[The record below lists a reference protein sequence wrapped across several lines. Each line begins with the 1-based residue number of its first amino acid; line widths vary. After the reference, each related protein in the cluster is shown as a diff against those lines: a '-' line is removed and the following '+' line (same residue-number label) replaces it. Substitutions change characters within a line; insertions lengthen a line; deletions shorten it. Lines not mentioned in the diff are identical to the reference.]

1 MVADQKTAF
10 ATRLDR
16 IGAGKQFEHEDL
28 VGLKTQKQYAKMFA
42 EKSKRPKRTFMDQVM
57 VLVAFLSGVL
67 AVLLGRLAYFHLSKI
82 LGLPE
87 AFYNLQGRGMA
98 LFALVLALILIV
110 IFQLSTRSRLQSLA
124 LGCALMHFGETAVAS
139 TAPQLWAEMFS
150 ADYVAAVSATRT
162 DLGST
167 VSG

>member
-82 LGLPE
+82 YKYLSEEKGKVKNPGLATPVWS
-87 AFYNLQGRGMA
+87 AG
-98 LFALVLALILIV
+98 
-110 IFQLSTRSRLQSLA
+110 SRLL
-124 LGCALMHFGETAVAS
+124 CASVHPRMTIRPRHISSSIMRFFDNRVG
-139 TAPQLWAEMFS
+139 P
-150 ADYVAAVSATRT
+150 
-162 DLGST
+162 
-167 VSG
+167 

>member
-1 MVADQKTAF
+1 MVADQKSAF
-10 ATRLDR
+10 ADRLGR
-16 IGAGKQFEHEDL
+16 ISSGKQFEHADL
-28 VGLKTQKQYAKMFA
+28 VGQKTQKKFAKMFA
-42 EKSKRPKRTFMDQVM
+42 EKAKKPKRTFLDRVM
-57 VLVAFLSGVL
+57 VLVAFLSGVS

-82 LGLPE
+82 AGLPE

-98 LFALVLALILIV
+98 LFALVMALILIV
-110 IFQLSTRSRLQSLA
+110 IFGLATRTRLQSLA
-124 LGCALMHFGETAVAS
+124 LGCVLMHFGEAAVAS